1 MDSDNFEMAKN
12 FFLDGLK
19 YFQNQEFKD
28 AELSFLKSLELVP
41 NRASILNNL
50 AATQIKLN
58 KLVDFLLLFTTGGVG
73 LGVGTDIIKVY
84 FSFFFYF
91 YSFLF

>member
-19 YFQNQEFKD
+19 YFQNQEFQD
-28 AELSFLKSLELVP
+28 AEFSFLKSLELVP

-50 AATQIKLN
+50 ASTQIKLYQPKN
-58 KLVDFLLLFTTGGVG
+58 YWHKPMIRDRNLIKPLLA
-73 LGVGTDIIKVY
+73 IKKC
-84 FSFFFYF
+84 
-91 YSFLF
+91 LN